1 MPATPAGSG
10 TRLAQFSI
18 DSDALQHNLQRVK
31 QFAPASRVMAVIK
44 ANAYGHGVITA
55 ARALA
60 QADAFALAMTAEA
73 LQLRAAGFEQRLLV
87 LQGFRN
93 AAELAQLAEHRIA
106 AAIHHESQ
114 LALLEKYSGAKLDVW
129 LKLDT
134 GMHRLGFEPALAPRL
149 VARLQACSGVAQ
161 IRLMSHF
168 ANADV
173 VDNELNISQI
183 EEFLKVKNSFEFE
196 SSMANSSAVV
206 GLPQAHFDWVRP
218 GIMLYGS
225 SPQTGRSAAELELKP
240 VMTLQAPVIA
250 VKQLSAGDSVGYGS
264 LWTCKRDTRVAC
276 IAAGYADGYPRH
288 APSGTPV
295 YLNGQR
301 CGLVGRISMDS
312 LCVELGDLDVAV
324 GDIAELWGPY
334 ISVDEVATRAGTISY
349 ELFCQAGNAA
359 NLV

>member
-1 MPATPAGSG
+1 MPATPAGSA
-10 TRLAQFSI
+10 TRLAQLSI
-18 DSDALQHNLQRVK
+18 DTAALQHNLQRVK
-31 QFAPASRVMAVIK
+31 HFAPQSRVMAVIK

-55 ARALA
+55 ARALDE
-60 QADAFALAMTAEA
+60 ADAFALAMTAEA

-87 LQGFRN
+87 LQGFQN
-93 AAELAQLAEHRIA
+93 SDELAQLAEHQIA
-106 AAIHHESQ
+106 TVVHHESQ
-114 LALLEKYSGAKLDVW
+114 LALLEKYSGTKLDVW

-134 GMHRLGFEPALAPRL
+134 GMHRLGFEPALAPQMVTRL
-149 VARLQACSGVAQ
+149 RACSGVAQ
-161 IRLMSHF
+161 IRLISHF

-173 VDNELNISQI
+173 IDNNLNISQI
-183 EEFLKVKNSFEFE
+183 ESFIKVNNSFEFE
-196 SSMANSSAVV
+196 ASMANSSAVV
-206 GLPQAHFDWVRP
+206 GLPQSHFDWVRP

-225 SPQTGRSAAELELKP
+225 SPLVGRSAAELGLKP

-250 VKQLSAGDSVGYGS
+250 VKQLRAGDSVGYGS
-264 LWTCKRDTRVAC
+264 LWTCNHDTRVAC

-295 YLNGQR
+295 QLKGQR

-324 GDIAELWGPY
+324 GDIAELWGQH
-334 ISVDEVATRAGTISY
+334 ISVDEVASCAGTISY
-349 ELFCQAGNAA
+349 ELLCQAGNAA